1 MPLDEIEALEK
12 LDGAKIN
19 KAKIALANAA
29 TTMLH
34 GEAAA
39 KESEAAASAVFAG
52 GGTAAALP
60 TVEIPSAE
68 LFTDYLVAA
77 AFTAA
82 GLTESNG
89 EARRLIKQGA
99 AKVNDQQVKDQ
110 NATLAET
117 DVVDGS
123 IKLSAGK
130 KRHALV
136 KPV

>member
-1 MPLDEIEALEK
+1 F
-12 LDGAKIN
+12 
-19 KAKIALANAA
+19 
-29 TTMLH
+29 
-34 GEAAA
+34 
-39 KESEAAASAVFAG
+39 S
-52 GGTAAALP
+52 
-60 TVEIPSAE
+60 
-68 LFTDYLVAA
+68 DYLVAA

-110 NATLAET
+110 NATLAQS